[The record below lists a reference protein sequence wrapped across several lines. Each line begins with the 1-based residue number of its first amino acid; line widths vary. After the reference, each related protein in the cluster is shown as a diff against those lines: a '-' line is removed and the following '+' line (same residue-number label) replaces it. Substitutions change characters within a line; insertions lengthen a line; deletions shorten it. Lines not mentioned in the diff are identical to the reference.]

1 MRQLICCDIPSNTSL
16 STTTGWGSVR
26 AANLSE
32 RLKALGFGILLKV
45 LIPQVTTNQLYPT
58 QARLASRPGASVPG
72 VVQEFCSGFGLDRR
86 SVRHSVST
94 QMLRL
99 KMGPRFTIGLSEVKS
114 KPLCKIFGSVVYH
127 FIILSLFL

>member
-16 STTTGWGSVR
+16 STTTGWGLVR

-32 RLKALGFGILLKV
+32 RLKALGFGILMKV
-45 LIPQVTTNQLYPT
+45 LIPQVVTNQLYPT
-58 QARLASRPGASVPG
+58 QARLARRPGASMPG

-86 SVRHSVST
+86 SVST

-99 KMGPRFTIGLSEVKS
+99 KMGPRFTIGLCEVKS
-114 KPLCKIFGSVVYH
+114 KPLCKTFESVIYH
-127 FIILSLFL
+127 FYRFINQTTIS

>member
-1 MRQLICCDIPSNTSL
+1 MRRLKCCAITSNTSL

-45 LIPQVTTNQLYPT
+45 LVPQVTTNQLYPT
-58 QARLASRPGASVPG
+58 QARLARRPGASMPG

-86 SVRHSVST
+86 SARHSVST
-94 QMLRL
+94 QMLDL
-99 KMGPRFTIGLSEVKS
+99 KWVQGSQLICVWS
-114 KPLCKIFGSVVYH
+114 KVSRSVRH
-127 FIILSLFL
+127 LDL